1 LESTGNCHHNVVKS
15 ILKANIKVCKNLSK
29 VLLELSKFFK
39 KKINDPHIKKENKLP
54 GMAKPVNTP
63 DNKVN
68 K

>member
-1 LESTGNCHHNVVKS
+1 
-15 ILKANIKVCKNLSK
+15 
-29 VLLELSKFFK
+29 LSKFFK